1 VPIGLV
7 TAASP
12 ARLDLT
18 AASPARLDP
27 GAVLAQRVAV
37 HRPHAATYLR
47 CGGCGAANAFTQS
60 ERRYGQLVHDFLDQ
74 HGDCGGAV
82 AISAAQQPAGPEM
95 R

>member
-1 VPIGLV
+1 MPIGPV

-12 ARLDLT
+12 ARLD
-18 AASPARLDP
+18 R
-27 GAVLAQRVAV
+27 GAVPAQRVPV

-47 CGGCGAANAFTQS
+47 CGGCGAANVFTQS

-74 HGDCGGAV
+74 HDVCGGAV
-82 AISAAQQPAGPEM
+82 AISAAPQPAGPEM

>member
-1 VPIGLV
+1 MPIGLV

-12 ARLDLT
+12 ARLD
-18 AASPARLDP
+18 R
-27 GAVLAQRVAV
+27 GAVPAQRVAV
-37 HRPHAATYLR
+37 HRPHAATHLR

-74 HGDCGGAV
+74 HDDCGDAV
-82 AISAAQQPAGPEM
+82 AISAARQHAGPEM

>member
-1 VPIGLV
+1 MPIGPV

-12 ARLDLT
+12 ARPDRGT
-18 AASPARLDP
+18 IP
-27 GAVLAQRVAV
+27 AQRVAV
-37 HRPHAATYLR
+37 RPPHLVTYLR

-74 HGDCGGAV
+74 HDDCGGAV
-82 AISAAQQPAGPEM
+82 AISAARQPAGPEM

>member
-1 VPIGLV
+1 MPIGPV

-12 ARLDLT
+12 ARLDRG
-18 AASPARLDP
+18 AVPAR
-27 GAVLAQRVAV
+27 RVAA
-37 HRPHAATYLR
+37 HRPHAATHLR

-60 ERRYGQLVHDFLDQ
+60 ERRYGQSVHDFLDQ

-82 AISAAQQPAGPEM
+82 AISAARQPAGPEM